1 MPRKSRTLNNISIVT
16 RFEYQLHLI
25 AIMEI
30 VYPLR
35 DSVSDFWNEDNLPP
49 STVQKIP

>member
-1 MPRKSRTLNNISIVT
+1 MPRESRTLNNISIVT

-30 VYPLR
+30 VHPLR
-35 DSVSDFWNEDNLPP
+35 DSDSDF
-49 STVQKIP
+49 